1 MYICGKA
8 LKAMKYSVVM
18 KQDLP
23 VLIAAVNKMIGQGWK
38 PQGGIGLEKFTENY
52 PIKYLQAMIKEA

>member
-1 MYICGKA
+1 
-8 LKAMKYSVVM
+8 MKYSVVM